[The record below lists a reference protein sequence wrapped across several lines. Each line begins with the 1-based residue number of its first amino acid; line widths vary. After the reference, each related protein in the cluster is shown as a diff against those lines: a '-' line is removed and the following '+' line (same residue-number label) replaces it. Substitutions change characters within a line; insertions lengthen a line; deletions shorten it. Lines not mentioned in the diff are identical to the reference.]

1 MQQPD
6 VDAIAAEWLA
16 RTDTDPEALRA
27 FLAGAVPDVDGWAM
41 RRLGSAGLEP
51 QILAVSA
58 GHLYRIASSVEDG
71 RRAFGFDRLPLAG
84 MSVALREWRDD
95 DAVRRRW
102 MLRTADDAFTVDT
115 EQPDGE
121 TPPLE
126 RLMRLVLDRA
136 R

>member
-16 RTDTDPEALRA
+16 RTGTDPEALRA
-27 FLAGAVPDVDGWAM
+27 FLAEAVPDVDAWAM
-41 RRLGSAGLEP
+41 RRLGSAGVEP
-51 QILAVSA
+51 EIVAVS
-58 GHLYRIASSVEDG
+58 GEHLYRITSSVEG
-71 RRAFGFDRLPLAG
+71 SRRAFGFDRLLLAG

-115 EQPDGE
+115 EQPGGE
-121 TPPLE
+121 VPPLE

>member
-16 RTDTDPEALRA
+16 RTGSDPDALRA
-27 FLAGAVPDVDGWAM
+27 FLAESVPDVEAWAM

-51 QILAVSA
+51 QILAVTA
-58 GHLYRIASSVEDG
+58 EHLYRIASIVEDG
-71 RRAFGFDRLPLAG
+71 RHAFGFERLPLAG

-95 DAVRRRW
+95 DAVRHRW

-115 EQPDGE
+115 EQPEGE
-121 TPPLE
+121 APPLE
-126 RLMRLVLDRA
+126 RLMRLVLERA